1 MTSSYKLKNQLIKLV
16 LFLLI
21 FGNAFIGKPFAQ
33 LRFEF
38 IYINEFLFAALF
50 LLFYRKNINFLYQA
64 VLLLLIP
71 MYQVLLKNYY
81 FIDVLKDYA
90 LIYYPVVIYL
100 VQSFDNK
107 LIKMTKEL
115 FQKLF
120 FIIPY
125 IPLLYLINKWLFN
138 NLRFTEIVVFST
150 IFYFQEDT
158 SKFKNYQKYIFYIFF
173 FIAVFQHRSSMLM
186 IVIVI
191 TFLYLNDKILKKEL
205 FIIFLAIVIVLPL
218 VFSSVIQDIFEV
230 LTPVTN
236 CTSFFNENPRTDLKY
251 SSSEVCNWT
260 NIEWRLTLWKT
271 ASYQIIDS
279 GNYLFRN
286 TFGENIIKKFY
297 DDDLLPK
304 YMFHGNKESGLR
316 NLHNSFLTLIYRVG
330 LIPFCLIFYVFFNYL
345 RNLEYFEWFMFL
357 VLIQTFFDP
366 IIDGPV
372 FAIPYYWILF
382 YKIRENLTDLER
394 EVD

>member
-1 MTSSYKLKNQLIKLV
+1 
-16 LFLLI
+16 
-21 FGNAFIGKPFAQ
+21 
-33 LRFEF
+33 
-38 IYINEFLFAALF
+38 
-50 LLFYRKNINFLYQA
+50 
-64 VLLLLIP
+64 
-71 MYQVLLKNYY
+71 
-81 FIDVLKDYA
+81 
-90 LIYYPVVIYL
+90 
-100 VQSFDNK
+100 
-107 LIKMTKEL
+107 
-115 FQKLF
+115 
-120 FIIPY
+120 
-125 IPLLYLINKWLFN
+125 
-138 NLRFTEIVVFST
+138 
-150 IFYFQEDT
+150 
-158 SKFKNYQKYIFYIFF
+158 
-173 FIAVFQHRSSMLM
+173 M

-236 CTSFFNENPRTDLKY
+236 CTSFFNENPRSDLKY

-271 ASYQIIDS
+271 ASYQITDS

-330 LIPFCLIFYVFFNYL
+330 LIPFCLIFFVFFNYL
-345 RNLEYFEWFMFL
+345 RNLKYSEWFMFF